1 MPRDD
6 RSAPTD
12 TFPQDPSEPGRPAA
26 GRRRLPPLNALRAF
40 EAAARH
46 LSFKEAAEELFVT
59 PTAISHQIR
68 ALEELVGFKLFE
80 RTGKAIA
87 LTRAGERFFPVLRD
101 GFDRIAQAVA
111 DLQRDEDVLTVSIT
125 PAFASMVLIPRLAS
139 FRRLHPDLTLRVDAR
154 EDLVDLR
161 KAEADLAVRYGPE
174 RSRPF
179 ASQLLFRDQY
189 VPVAAPSWL
198 GDRELPLPAPVL
210 ACGDLLHYPWKNA
223 ALQGPTWAAWMD
235 RAGLRG
241 FDEGRCTAFSE
252 ELHAIQAALD
262 GAGVVLASTA
272 LVAQHLRQGR
282 LVQVHPLGVPGF
294 GYHAEYLEDHPRLA
308 SVLRVVAWIAGLAGA
323 DEPTDVAVA

>member
-1 MPRDD
+1 MHRDD
-6 RSAPTD
+6 RPAPSEPP
-12 TFPQDPSEPGRPAA
+12 PQDPREPGRAA
-26 GRRRLPPLNALRAF
+26 AARRKLPPLNGLRAF

-59 PTAISHQIR
+59 PTAVSHQIR
-68 ALEELVGFKLFE
+68 SLEELVGFQLFE

-111 DLQRDEDVLTVSIT
+111 DLQREEDVLTVSVT

-139 FRRLHPDLTLRVDAR
+139 FRRLHPDLTLRVEAS
-154 EDLVDLR
+154 ENLVELR

-179 ASQLLFRDQY
+179 ASQLLFRDRY
-189 VPVAAPSWL
+189 VPVASPSWL
-198 GDRELPLPAPVL
+198 GERALPLPAPVL
-210 ACGDLLHYPWKNA
+210 AAGDLLHYPWKNA
-223 ALQGPTWAAWMD
+223 ALQGPTWSAWMD
-235 RAGLRG
+235 RAGIRG

-262 GAGVVLASTA
+262 GAGVALASTV
-272 LVAQHLRQGR
+272 LVAQHLRHGR
-282 LVQVHPLGVPGF
+282 LVQVHPLGLPGF
-294 GYHAEYLEDHPRLA
+294 AYHAEYLEDHPRLA
-308 SVLRVVAWIAGLAGA
+308 GVLRIVAWVAGLTGA
-323 DEPTDVAVA
+323 EDEPGA